1 MTPSTFSDPFP
12 ALREQWQRDQERK
25 SREMR
30 GNDLLRDGLRS
41 QGGRSGQFA
50 DVSQDRFGQLGGEMN
65 ALRGQ
70 LGELAQGKDSISAEQ
85 LRQALQQQLAQQRSA
100 VAGAGPNAAMA
111 ARTAMNNMGRA
122 SYGMAGQQAQAGIA
136 ERNAA
141 MQQLAQLLMGQRG
154 QDLQA
159 TLGGRGLAIQGLGG
173 AVNPQDDKSWAE
185 RNAAWLGGLSSLG
198 GVLAGR

>member
-1 MTPSTFSDPFP
+1 MTWNTFTNSPFTP
-12 ALREQWQRDQERK
+12 EQLEQARRERER
-25 SREMR
+25 RER
-30 GNDLLRDGLRS
+30 EGNDMLRDGLRS
-41 QGGRSGQFA
+41 QGNRSGQFA

-185 RNAAWLGGLSSLG
+185 RNAAWLAGLSSLG